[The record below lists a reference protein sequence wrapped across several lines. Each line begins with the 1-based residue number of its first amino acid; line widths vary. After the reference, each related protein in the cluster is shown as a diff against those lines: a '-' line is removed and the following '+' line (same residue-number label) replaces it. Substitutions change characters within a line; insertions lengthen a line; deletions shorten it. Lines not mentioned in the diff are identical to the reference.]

1 MKKEL
6 YIAVDPGF
14 DTVKVIANGQFFKFP
29 FNTEKTDEKRI
40 SNMTVADDF
49 ILYRNKDNETWRI
62 GQYAREL
69 IFEKKDSSDI
79 EDKMK
84 SFY

>member
-29 FNTEKTDEKRI
+29 FNTEKTDEKEFQI
-40 SNMTVADDF
+40 WQWLM
-49 ILYRNKDNETWRI
+49 ILFFTEIKI
-62 GQYAREL
+62 MKHGEL
-69 IFEKKDSSDI
+69 DSMQES
-79 EDKMK
+79 
-84 SFY
+84 

>member
-29 FNTEKTDEKRI
+29 FNTEKTDEKK
-40 SNMTVADDF
+40 NF
-49 ILYRNKDNETWRI
+49 KY
-62 GQYAREL
+62 
-69 IFEKKDSSDI
+69 DSG
-79 EDKMK
+79 
-84 SFY
+84 

>member
-1 MKKEL
+1 MK
-6 YIAVDPGF
+6 
-14 DTVKVIANGQFFKFP
+14 
-29 FNTEKTDEKRI
+29 KRI

-69 IFEKKDSSDI
+69 IFEKKI
-79 EDKMK
+79 VLI
-84 SFY
+84 